1 MAICTPVINVPLI
14 VVGPLSLTTLSK
26 YEVNYSKLW
35 KDADRNMNG
44 DVSASF
50 IGIFPNVDAE
60 TLPLTQSQ
68 VQTLCAA
75 LDQSYFSATFWDP
88 ASGSQ
93 KTAQYYASDY
103 KITLV
108 NRIAGQYGSVSFS
121 IVPVSKRS

>member
-1 MAICTPVINVPLI
+1 MSICIDNPLI
-14 VVGPLSLTTLSK
+14 QIGGLTLTEMVK

-44 DVSASF
+44 DVSAAF
-50 IGIFPNVDAE
+50 IGIFPNIDA
-60 TLPLTQSQ
+60 TTTPMKQAQ

-75 LDQSYFSATFWDP
+75 LDQPYFSATFWDP
-88 ASGSQ
+88 ASGTQ

-103 KITLV
+103 KITLL
-108 NRIAGQYGSVSFS
+108 NRMSGWYGTVDFS

>member
-1 MAICTPVINVPLI
+1 MAICTPVINTPLI
-14 VVGPLSLTTLSK
+14 VIGGLSLTTMVK

-50 IGIFPNVDAE
+50 IGIFPNIDAE
-60 TLPLTQSQ
+60 TLPLTQAQ

-75 LDQSYFSATFWDP
+75 LDQPYFSASFWDP
-88 ASGSQ
+88 ASGTVQ
-93 KTAQYYASDY
+93 TRQYYASDY

-108 NRIAGQYGSVSFS
+108 NRIAGQYGTVEFS
-121 IVPVSKRS
+121 IVPVSKR